1 MLETVFEF
9 IHHGTYD
16 NIFIITWSYSLSLLH
31 QHNWYNDIATKS
43 GTRKGGIHDRT
54 GGVNGLS
61 NNSTIKF
68 YLWSKEEIYHH
79 YMHDPRGDEGL
90 ENNKKRGTN
99 KVELLSD
106 IYGIV
111 KDLS

>member
-1 MLETVFEF
+1 
-9 IHHGTYD
+9 
-16 NIFIITWSYSLSLLH
+16 
-31 QHNWYNDIATKS
+31 
-43 GTRKGGIHDRT
+43 
-54 GGVNGLS
+54 
-61 NNSTIKF
+61 
-68 YLWSKEEIYHH
+68 
-79 YMHDPRGDEGL
+79 MHDPRGDEGL